1 MNVRDHSFQVM
12 RRLGM
17 TRIFG
22 NPGSTEIPF
31 LTNLPDDLEF
41 VLALHEGSVVGMAAG
56 YAIAT
61 GRPAFVNLHTAPGLG
76 NAVNALA
83 NARTARAPLVV
94 VVGQQ
99 ARRHLADEPF
109 LTGRELERMAGAYPV
124 ASELP
129 VRAQDVPGAIA
140 RAYHQAVSGRGPV
153 LVVVP
158 MDDWFEE
165 ADPLAAVAPQQV
177 VRTGEVAPA
186 DVGTLAE
193 LVASARSPAIVV
205 GAGSATPAGWEALT
219 ELAEKLC
226 APVWLEPFCSRA
238 GFPEAHPQ
246 FAGHLPWMRRRLHD
260 TLAPH
265 DLVLTVGTSA
275 FKTYLFDDAVPL
287 LEPDTVVAVISDD
300 PDEVHRSRARLAVL
314 GPVAPTC
321 RALAAEV
328 EDRPDAALPEPIR
341 RPAPPAPPGA
351 GEPLRAAHVLATVA
365 EHLPEDVILVEEA
378 PSSRPEL
385 LERTATR
392 SPLGFVSTANGS
404 LGFGLSGAI
413 GLRMGLPD
421 RPVVAVLGDGSALYG
436 IHGLWSAAHYGI
448 GALFIVIGNG
458 TYAVMDAQ
466 ARARGASHPWPAF
479 TGVEIAGLA
488 RSLRCPAVRIES
500 YDELTATLVDALAAL
515 AERREPLLVEAVVT
529 PDR

>member
-1 MNVRDHSFQVM
+1 MNVRDQTFEVM

-31 LTNLPDDLEF
+31 LTNLPPDLEF

-56 YAIAT
+56 YALAT

-83 NARTARAPLVV
+83 NARTGRAPLVV

-109 LTGRELERMAGAYPV
+109 LTGRELERMAGVYPV

-140 RAYHQAVSGRGPV
+140 RAYHQAETGRGPV

-165 ADPLAAVAPQQV
+165 ADPLAAVAPERV
-177 VRTGEVAPA
+177 VRAEAPA
-186 DVGTLAE
+186 DVGDLAE
-193 LVASARSPAIVV
+193 LVAAARNPAIVV
-205 GAGSATPAGWEALT
+205 GAGSATDAGWAALI
-219 ELAEKLC
+219 ELAEKLR

-246 FAGHLPWMRRRLHD
+246 FAGHLPWMRQRLHD

-265 DLVLTVGTSA
+265 DLILTVGTSA
-275 FKTYLFDDAVPL
+275 FRTYLFDAAVPL
-287 LEPDTVVAVISDD
+287 LEPDTIVAVISDD
-300 PDEVHRSRARLAVL
+300 PAEAHRSRARLAVL
-314 GPVAPTC
+314 GPVAPSC
-321 RALAAEV
+321 HALAAGLA
-328 EDRPDAALPEPIR
+328 DRSDAEPPEPMR
-341 RPAPPAPPGA
+341 RPAPPAPPGP
-351 GEPLRAAHVLATVA
+351 GEPLRAAHVLAAVA
-365 EHLPEDVILVEEA
+365 EYLPREVILVEEA

-385 LERTATR
+385 LERIATR

-413 GLRMGLPD
+413 GLRMGLGD

-448 GALFIVIGNG
+448 GVLFIVIGNG

-479 TGVEIAGLA
+479 TGVDIAGIA
-488 RSLRCPAVRIES
+488 RSLRCPAVRIHS
-500 YDELTATLVDALAAL
+500 YEELTATLADALGTL
-515 AERREPLLVEAVVT
+515 AGRREPLLVEAVVA